1 MDNAFPEVI
10 DFTQECESIAHLLE
24 GRSEADFAAA
34 TLFKGWTV
42 NDILGHLHLWNIAA
56 DQTVHDPESFGKFI
70 TSAMTHLG
78 SGGTHQS
85 LQAAHLGQLSGRELF
100 ERWQSFAAKMAKRY
114 NAADPDARVKW
125 AGPDMSIRSCII
137 ARQME
142 HWAHAQA
149 IFDVFGA
156 VRENG
161 KRLKNIAHIGVTT
174 YSWSFRVNGLTP
186 PAPKPYVRLTA
197 PGGEIWEWNS
207 PQTDNRIEG
216 AAEAFAQV
224 VTQCRNIADTQL
236 TCTGDTAT
244 HWMKIAQCFAGG
256 PETPPAAGTRRIMTN
271 KITDA

>member
-1 MDNAFPEVI
+1 MNNSFPEVN
-10 DFTQECESIAHLLE
+10 DFAQECASIAGLLQ
-24 GRSEADFAAA
+24 GRSDADFATA

-56 DQTVHDPESFGKFI
+56 DQTVHDPDRFQAFI
-70 TSAMTHLG
+70 SAAMSHLG
-78 SGGTHQS
+78 GGGTHQI
-85 LQAAHLGQLSGRELF
+85 LQAKHLGTLEGRALF
-100 ERWQSFAAKMAKRY
+100 ARWQSY
-114 NAADPDARVKW
+114 AADMAERYRGADPEARVAW
-125 AGPDMSIRSCII
+125 AGPDMSTRSCII

-149 IFDVFGA
+149 IFDVFGQ
-156 VRENG
+156 VRSNG

-174 YSWSFRVNGLTP
+174 YSWSFRINGLSP

-207 PQTDNRIEG
+207 LQEGNRIDG
-216 AAEAFAQV
+216 TAEDFAQV

-244 HWMKIAQCFAGG
+244 QWMKIAQCFAGG
-256 PETPPAAGTRRIMTN
+256 PETPPAAGARRISAD
-271 KITDA
+271 IR